1 MARRIVPG
9 DIIFCDRMLGI
20 YAHFGIYI
28 GDLAVVHFDSD
39 LSCAFG
45 LKKAKIDMTT
55 IEDFRDGD
63 TLYTIAA
70 EHLLS
75 IIDDYC
81 SFENGKYRFFS
92 LKETVDRALWCLH
105 SNSRD
110 EYNLF
115 ENNCEHFAVWCKTG
129 IQDSS
134 QVRNVK
140 RFSSDMGLRDPI
152 ICRRPYIQPILGCNR
167 GGVTNPLAPL
177 FGSVGLVLS
186 TMNKAI
192 FREEAEY

>member
-9 DIIFCDRMLGI
+9 DIIFCNRMFGT

-92 LKETVDRALWCLH
+92 PKETVDRALWCLH

-110 EYNLF
+110 EYKLF
-115 ENNCEHFAVWCKTG
+115 ENNCEHFAIWCKTG
-129 IQDSS
+129 IRDSS
-134 QVRNVK
+134 QARNVK
-140 RFSSDMGLRDPI
+140 RFDPYAHDKNMPLYMPTTVPGQMPNLAAPI
-152 ICRRPYIQPILGCNR
+152 IG
-167 GGVTNPLAPL
+167 T
-177 FGSVGLVLS
+177 VGIVLS
-186 TMNKAI
+186 TINKTI